1 MNTQPAQ
8 IPEAKPAVPPPID
21 ATKEAPKTAPEVNKE
36 APPVSAEAQSNQIKI
51 AGQQKAKVAIDNLG
65 ILENLKLG

>member
-21 ATKEAPKTAPEVNKE
+21 ATKEAPKTAPEVNNE
-36 APPVSAEAQSNQIKI
+36 APPVSAEEQNNQTKK
-51 AGQQKAKVAIDNLG
+51 AGTEKVALAKTNLAT
-65 ILENLKLG
+65 LENLPLG